1 MNKDRQ
7 KEVEKKIKEKLKNK
21 TKEQLTSKYGD
32 LDGIIDMQAYL
43 NFVKLSK
50 HPILNKRKI
59 FVTSDGIEVNLAS
72 WPHKIRQLIAH
83 LPDEERE
90 EIEELKTEYF
100 KVNNKLTVYKRNAY
114 GLKQGKPKA
123 EEVSQN
129 IAEARKPELLE
140 YFGRMFTI
148 DEVCKIVNERWAI
161 PIDRKQIVEFRTKYN
176 TQIKSLIER
185 HKESYDDIRLGIKKS
200 RMEELSFLYGRQ
212 KEKYVN
218 GMNRDDYKLLLQTLE
233 QFRKESEGDRLT
245 IDGKIDI
252 DYEVNINH
260 HLNQQV
266 FKTLNLKEVILG
278 KVAAK
283 MGINPVKLIY
293 SLNNSYYKKLSNVLG
308 DFDPDQAE
316 GSETIYPS
324 QMNYDFERI
333 RKYQAQRDQE
343 VEDAVIIEDQNNDKS
358 EEKGLSIKEQMLLKL
373 QEKQNQFKRG
383 KAEIDRNIIAKE
395 A

>member
-1 MNKDRQ
+1 
-7 KEVEKKIKEKLKNK
+7 
-21 TKEQLTSKYGD
+21 
-32 LDGIIDMQAYL
+32 
-43 NFVKLSK
+43 
-50 HPILNKRKI
+50 
-59 FVTSDGIEVNLAS
+59 
-72 WPHKIRQLIAH
+72 
-83 LPDEERE
+83 
-90 EIEELKTEYF
+90 
-100 KVNNKLTVYKRNAY
+100 
-114 GLKQGKPKA
+114 
-123 EEVSQN
+123 
-129 IAEARKPELLE
+129 
-140 YFGRMFTI
+140 MFTI

-212 KEKYVN
+212 KEKYIN

-343 VEDAVIIEDQNNDKS
+343 VEDAVIIEVVKIS
-358 EEKGLSIKEQMLLKL
+358 
-373 QEKQNQFKRG
+373 
-383 KAEIDRNIIAKE
+383 
-395 A
+395 